1 MKDKILDK
9 LIKEEVKRQQKTIN
23 LIPSE
28 NYASSEILEV
38 MGSVLMN
45 KYSEGYP
52 GKRYYP
58 GNKIYD
64 QIELLAQERIR
75 KLFNLGKNWHINV
88 QPYSGSPANLA
99 VYFSLID
106 FGESIMGM
114 RLDAGGHLTHGHR
127 VNFSGR
133 AYKAIQYGVDL
144 GDGLL
149 NYDEIERLAEQRQPK
164 IIVSGATA
172 YPREIDF
179 KKIGKIARRIG
190 AYHVADIS
198 HIAGLVSAGEHPSPF
213 NDCDVV
219 TLTTHKTLRGPRAA
233 IIICR
238 EDLADRID
246 RSVFPGIQGGP
257 HNNQIAAI
265 ALMAF
270 QNSQPDFKSY
280 QKQVLK
286 NAQILAETLQDKGI
300 KLVTNGT
307 DNHLMIIDLKSL
319 DLSGKEA
326 EKILEQV
333 GITANRNSVPGDMSP
348 QNPSGIRLGTPAITT
363 RGMKEEEVRQIAGW
377 ISDLLLKKSKPV
389 AVKKQVDILCNKFP
403 LEY

>member
-28 NYASSEILEV
+28 NYASPEILEI

-179 KKIGKIARRIG
+179 KKMGKIARRIG

-286 NAQILAETLQDKGI
+286 NAQILSETLQDKGI

-326 EKILEQV
+326 EKILEQAS
-333 GITANRNSVPGDMSP
+333 ITANRNSVPGDMSP

-363 RGMKEEEVRQIAGW
+363 RGMKEGEVGQIAEW
-377 ISDLLLKKSKPV
+377 ISDLLLKKSKSA
-389 AVKKQVDILCNKFP
+389 AVKKQVEVLCNKFP

>member
-9 LIKEEVKRQQKTIN
+9 LIKEEIKRQQKTIN

-28 NYASSEILEV
+28 NYASPEILEV
-38 MGSVLMN
+38 MGSVLIN

-64 QIELLAQERIR
+64 EIEVLAQERIR
-75 KLFNLGKNWHINV
+75 RLFGLGKNWHINV

-127 VNFSGR
+127 INFSGR

-149 NYDEIERLAEQRQPK
+149 NYDDIESLAEQRQPK

-179 KKIGKIARRIG
+179 KRMGKIARRIG

-198 HIAGLVSAGEHPSPF
+198 HIAGLVVAGLHPSPF
-213 NDCDVV
+213 ADCDVI
-219 TLTTHKTLRGPRAA
+219 TFTTHKTLRGPRAA
-233 IIICR
+233 VIICR

-257 HNNQIAAI
+257 HNNQLAAI

-270 QNSQPDFKSY
+270 QDSQASFKNY
-280 QKQVLK
+280 QKQILK
-286 NAQILAETLQDKGI
+286 NAQVLAESLQDKGL
-300 KLVTNGT
+300 KLVTDGT
-307 DNHLMIIDLKSL
+307 DTHLMIIDLRPL
-319 DLSGKEA
+319 GLEGKEA
-326 EKILEQV
+326 EGLLERA

-363 RGMKEEEVRQIAGW
+363 RGMKEAEVKQIAIW
-377 ISDLLLKKSKPV
+377 IAELLLKKSKPM
-389 AVKKQVDILCNKFP
+389 AVKKQVEALCNKFP
-403 LEY
+403 LDY

>member
-9 LIKEEVKRQQKTIN
+9 LIKEEIKRQQKTIN

-28 NYASSEILEV
+28 NYASPEILEV
-38 MGSVLMN
+38 MGSVLIN

-64 QIELLAQERIR
+64 EIEILAQERIR
-75 KLFNLGKNWHINV
+75 KLFGLGKNWHINV

-144 GDGLL
+144 GDELL
-149 NYDEIERLAEQRQPK
+149 NYDEIENLAEQRQPK
-164 IIVSGATA
+164 VIVSGSTA

-179 KKIGKIARRIG
+179 KRMGKIARRIG

-198 HIAGLVSAGEHPSPF
+198 HIAGLVATGLHPSPF
-213 NDCDVV
+213 ADCDVV
-219 TLTTHKTLRGPRAA
+219 TFTTHKTLRGPRAA
-233 IIICR
+233 VIICR

-257 HNNQIAAI
+257 HNNQLAAI

-270 QNSQPDFKSY
+270 QDSQASFKNY
-280 QKQVLK
+280 QKQILK
-286 NAQILAETLQDKGI
+286 NAQVLADILQDKGL

-307 DNHLMIIDLKSL
+307 DTHLMIIDLRPL
-319 DLSGKEA
+319 GLEGKEA
-326 EKILEQV
+326 EELLEQA

-363 RGMKEEEVRQIAGW
+363 RGMKAAEVEKIAIW
-377 ISDLLLKKSKPV
+377 VADLLLKKSKPT
-389 AVKKQVDILCNKFP
+389 AVKKQVEDLCNKFP
-403 LEY
+403 LNY

>member
-9 LIKEEVKRQQKTIN
+9 LIKEEIKRQQKTVN

-28 NYASSEILEV
+28 NYASPEILEV
-38 MGSVLMN
+38 MGSVLIN

-64 QIELLAQERIR
+64 EIEILAQERIR
-75 KLFNLGKNWHINV
+75 KLFGLGKNWHINV

-144 GDGLL
+144 GDELL
-149 NYDEIERLAEQRQPK
+149 NYDEIENLAEQRQPK
-164 IIVSGATA
+164 IIVSGSTA

-179 KKIGKIARRIG
+179 KRMGRIARRIG

-198 HIAGLVSAGEHPSPF
+198 HIAGLVATGLHPSPF
-213 NDCDVV
+213 ADCDVV
-219 TLTTHKTLRGPRAA
+219 TFTTHKTLRGPRAA
-233 IIICR
+233 VIICR

-257 HNNQIAAI
+257 HNNQLAAI

-270 QNSQPDFKSY
+270 QDSQASFKNY
-280 QKQVLK
+280 QKQILK
-286 NAQILAETLQDKGI
+286 NAQILAETLQDKGL
-300 KLVTNGT
+300 KLITNGT
-307 DNHLMIIDLKSL
+307 DTHLMVIDLRPL
-319 DLSGKEA
+319 DLEGKEA
-326 EKILEQV
+326 EGLLEQA

-363 RGMKEEEVRQIAGW
+363 RGMKEAEVEKIATW
-377 ISDLLLKKSKPV
+377 VADLLLKKSKPT
-389 AVKKQVDILCNKFP
+389 AVKKQVEDLCNKFP
-403 LEY
+403 LNY

>member
-9 LIKEEVKRQQKTIN
+9 LIKEEIKRQQKTIN

-28 NYASSEILEV
+28 NYASPEILEV
-38 MGSVLMN
+38 MGSVLIN

-64 QIELLAQERIR
+64 EIEILAQERIR
-75 KLFNLGKNWHINV
+75 KLFGLGKNWHINV

-144 GDGLL
+144 GDELL
-149 NYDEIERLAEQRQPK
+149 NYDEIENLAEQRQPK
-164 IIVSGATA
+164 VIVSGSTA

-179 KKIGKIARRIG
+179 KRMGKIARRIG

-198 HIAGLVSAGEHPSPF
+198 HIAGLVATGLHPSPF
-213 NDCDVV
+213 ADCDVV
-219 TLTTHKTLRGPRAA
+219 TFTTHKTLRGPRAA
-233 IIICR
+233 VIICR

-257 HNNQIAAI
+257 HNNQLAAI

-270 QNSQPDFKSY
+270 QDSQASFKNY
-280 QKQVLK
+280 QKQILK
-286 NAQILAETLQDKGI
+286 NAQVLADILQDKGL

-307 DNHLMIIDLKSL
+307 DTHLMIIDLKPL
-319 DLSGKEA
+319 GLEGKEA
-326 EKILEQV
+326 EGLLEQA

-363 RGMKEEEVRQIAGW
+363 RGMKAAEVEKIAIW
-377 ISDLLLKKSKPV
+377 VADLLLKKSKPT
-389 AVKKQVDILCNKFP
+389 AVKKQVEDLCNKFP
-403 LEY
+403 LNY

>member
-326 EKILEQV
+326 EKILEQA

>member
-9 LIKEEVKRQQKTIN
+9 LVKEEIKRQQKTIN

-28 NYASSEILEV
+28 NYASPEILEI

-179 KKIGKIARRIG
+179 KKMGKIARRIG

-286 NAQILAETLQDKGI
+286 NAQILSETLQDKGI

-326 EKILEQV
+326 EKILEQAS
-333 GITANRNSVPGDMSP
+333 ITANRNSVPGDMSP

-363 RGMKEEEVRQIAGW
+363 RGMKEGEVGQIAEW
-377 ISDLLLKKSKPV
+377 ISDLLLKKSKSA
-389 AVKKQVDILCNKFP
+389 AVKKQVEVLCNKFP

>member
-1 MKDKILDK
+1 MKDKVLDK
-9 LIKEEVKRQQKTIN
+9 LIKGEIKRQQKTIN

-28 NYASSEILEV
+28 NYASSEIMEV
-38 MGSVLMN
+38 MGSVLIN

-52 GKRYYP
+52 DKRYYP

-64 QIELLAQERIR
+64 EIELLAQERIK
-75 KLFNLGKNWHINV
+75 KLFNLGKNWHVNV

-133 AYKAIQYGVDL
+133 AYKSIQYGVDL
-144 GDGLL
+144 GDELL
-149 NYDEIERLAEQRQPK
+149 NYDEIERLAELRQPK
-164 IIVSGATA
+164 VIVSGATA

-179 KKIGKIARRIG
+179 KRMGRIARRIG
-190 AYHVADIS
+190 SYHVADIS
-198 HIAGLVSAGEHPSPF
+198 HTAGLISAGVHASPF
-213 NDCDVV
+213 ADCDVV
-219 TLTTHKTLRGPRAA
+219 TFTTHKTLRGPRAA
-233 IIICR
+233 VIICR

-270 QNSQPDFKSY
+270 QNSQGGFKSY

-286 NAQILAETLQDKGI
+286 NAEVLAETLKDEGI

-307 DNHLMIIDLKSL
+307 DNHLMIIDLRPLGL
-319 DLSGKEA
+319 DGKET
-326 EKILEQV
+326 EKLLEKA

-363 RGMKEEEVRQIAGW
+363 RGMKEVEVRQVAKWIAE
-377 ISDLLLKKSKPV
+377 LLLKKSKPT
-389 AVKKQVDILCNKFP
+389 AIKNQVEDLCNKFP

>member
-9 LIKEEVKRQQKTIN
+9 LVKEEIKRQQKTIN

-28 NYASSEILEV
+28 NYASPEILEI

-149 NYDEIERLAEQRQPK
+149 DYDEIERLAEQRQPK
-164 IIVSGATA
+164 VIVSGATA

-179 KKIGKIARRIG
+179 KKMGKIARRIG

-286 NAQILAETLQDKGI
+286 NAQILSETLQDKGM

-326 EKILEQV
+326 EKILEQAS
-333 GITANRNSVPGDMSP
+333 ITANRNSVPGDMSP

-363 RGMKEEEVRQIAGW
+363 RGMKEGEVEQIAEW
-377 ISDLLLKKSKPV
+377 ISDLLLKKSKPA
-389 AVKKQVDILCNKFP
+389 AVKKQVEVLCDKFP